1 MTDKT
6 SSSISSEIIETGAAC
21 TLEELCLACNVE
33 ADWIAELVEHAV
45 IEPIGET
52 GSYWQFASLSIV
64 RVAKAK
70 RLERDLSLNTP
81 GVALVLELLDEIEE
95 LRSRLSAFEGP
106 AEPNTVGKKLRSVES

>member
-6 SSSISSEIIETGAAC
+6 SSSFTAETIETDAVC
-21 TLEELCLACNVE
+21 TLKELCLACNVE

-52 GSYWQFASLSIV
+52 GSDWQFASLSIV

-70 RLERDLSLNTP
+70 RLERDLSLNAP
-81 GVALVLELLDEIEE
+81 GVALVLELLDEIED
-95 LRSRLSAFEGP
+95 LRSRLKAYEAPAQPNAEG
-106 AEPNTVGKKLRSVES
+106 